1 MPILTS
7 IGQWVTYVNAFRER
21 QLAQLYFS
29 NDNDAIIGF
38 WRVDVVP
45 QGDSKLSIYIH
56 IPFCAVRCGYCAF
69 NTYTDLERLIPD
81 YVDALCSEL
90 AFAAMK
96 VRGQPVHT
104 VYFGGGTPSLL
115 SPRQFEQILSQ
126 VSGLFCVEDDAEVSL
141 EANPDDL
148 SEAYLRDLHSIGLN
162 RLSIGMQSANAAI
175 LQMFDRR
182 HDLASV
188 EAAISCARRADFDN
202 INLDVIFGSP
212 GETLADWNAT
222 VQALLQFSPDHISM
236 YGLELKG
243 GTRLRQQVDAGA
255 LPRPDDDV
263 FADMYEFASAA
274 LATADYDQYEISNWR
289 RPGKECRHNLQYW
302 RNLEYVGVGAGA
314 HGFYGSCRY
323 STIAS
328 PQRYVAALKEGA
340 SGDSLTSPTP
350 AVAKTAQVS
359 EADDMYET
367 IMMGLRLT
375 KEGINRESFRRRFG
389 CDIVDTFYDS
399 TQKLTAA
406 NLLIATQDNVRLS
419 ESGRLLSNLVIREF
433 VEQIKL

>member
-1 MPILTS
+1 M
-7 IGQWVTYVNAFRER
+7 G
-21 QLAQLYFS
+21 
-29 NDNDAIIGF
+29 
-38 WRVDVVP
+38 RVDVVSLS
-45 QGDSKLSIYIH
+45 DSQLSIYIH
-56 IPFCAVRCGYCAF
+56 IPFCTVRCGYCAF
-69 NTYTDLERLIPD
+69 NTYTDLEHLIPD

-90 AFAAMK
+90 ALAAMK
-96 VRGQPVHT
+96 VRDKPVHT

-115 SPRQFEQILSQ
+115 SPRHFEQILSQ
-126 VSGLFCVEDDAEVSL
+126 VNGHFCVDHDAELSL

-148 SEAYLRDLHSIGLN
+148 SEAYLRNLHRLGFN
-162 RLSIGMQSANAAI
+162 RLSIGMQSANASI

-188 EAAISCARRADFDN
+188 DDAVSCARRADFDN

-212 GETLADWNAT
+212 GETLADWKET
-222 VQALLQFSPDHISM
+222 VGALLRFSPDHISM

-243 GTRLRQQVDAGA
+243 GTRLRQQVDAGE

-274 LATADYDQYEISNWR
+274 LATDGYDQYEISNWR

-314 HGFYGSCRY
+314 HGFYGGCRY

-328 PQRYVAALKEGA
+328 PQRYVAALKNGV
-340 SGDSLTSPTP
+340 SGGKHTAPTP
-350 AVAKTAQVS
+350 AVAKSVAVS
-359 EADDMYET
+359 ESDDMYET

-375 KEGINRESFRRRFG
+375 KEGINRENFRRRFG
-389 CDIVDTFYDS
+389 RDFVQTFYDA
-399 TQKLTAA
+399 TQMLTAA
-406 NLLIATQDNVRLS
+406 GLLIATKENVRLS

-433 VEQIKL
+433 VDQINL

>member
-1 MPILTS
+1 MPHS
-7 IGQWVTYVNAFRER
+7 
-21 QLAQLYFS
+21 
-29 NDNDAIIGF
+29 
-38 WRVDVVP
+38 
-45 QGDSKLSIYIH
+45 DSRLSIYIH

-69 NTYTDLERLIPD
+69 NTYTDLEHLIPD

-90 AFAAMK
+90 AFAAIK
-96 VRGQPVHT
+96 VRDQPVHT

-115 SPRQFEQILSQ
+115 SPRHFEQILSQ
-126 VSGLFCVEDDAEVSL
+126 VSGRFRIDDDAELSL

-148 SEAYLRDLHSIGLN
+148 SEGYLRDLHGLGFN

-188 EAAISCARRADFDN
+188 DAAVSCARRARFDN
-202 INLDVIFGSP
+202 INLDVIFASP
-212 GETLADWNAT
+212 GEALADWKAT
-222 VQALLQFSPDHISM
+222 VRALLRFAPDHISM

-243 GTRLRQQVDAGA
+243 GTRLRHQVDAGE
-255 LPRPDDDV
+255 LPPPDDDV
-263 FADMYEFASAA
+263 FADMYEYASAA
-274 LATADYDQYEISNWR
+274 LATAGYDQYEISNWR

-314 HGFYGSCRY
+314 HGFYGGCRY

-328 PQRYVAALKEGA
+328 PQRYVAALSEGA
-340 SGDSLTSPTP
+340 SGDNLSSPTP
-350 AVAKTAQVS
+350 AVAKSVRVT

-375 KEGINRESFRRRFG
+375 QEGINRENFRRRFG
-389 CDIVDTFYDS
+389 RDIVETFYDS

-406 NLLIATQDNVRLS
+406 GLLIATKDNVRLS
-419 ESGRLLSNLVIREF
+419 ECGQLLSNLVIREF
-433 VEQIKL
+433 VDQIKL